1 MQLGSDE
8 KPKTHKRRILSLS
21 LAAASLVAAAT
32 SVPGSVV
39 ANPLAKA
46 RTATEISGA
55 TIQRNLPGPLV
66 LKSGDP
72 MHQLAMQH
80 DSHASHSS
88 HGSHASHASH
98 ASHSSHSSG
107 L

>member
-8 KPKTHKRRILSLS
+8 KPTTKKRRILSLS

-32 SVPGSVV
+32 SAPGSVIF
-39 ANPLAKA
+39 NPIEKA
-46 RTATEISGA
+46 RTAVEISGA
-55 TIQRNLPGPLV
+55 NTQRNLPGPLV
-66 LKSGDP
+66 LKSANS

-80 DSHASHSS
+80 DSHSSHSS
-88 HGSHASHASH
+88 HSSH
-98 ASHSSHSSG
+98 ASHSSHSSHSSG